1 MVRQQAHGLRAFR
14 MCHYRHAGVLF
25 LQGKNLVP
33 RELHVHVAGPVP
45 QFQGAA
51 KLAAYPCTQIL
62 VRDEQ
67 DGAALRSL
75 GDDFYGIPGSDDY
88 VRQRLDADGA
98 VHIRHYIVIL
108 MGVFL

>member
-1 MVRQQAHGLRAFR
+1 MVRQQAHGFRAFR
-14 MCHYRHAGVLF
+14 MGHYRHAGVFF

-67 DGAALRSL
+67 DGAVIRSL
-75 GDDFYGIPGSDDY
+75 GDDFTAFPEVTITSARALTPMEQFTY
-88 VRQRLDADGA
+88 ATT
-98 VHIRHYIVIL
+98 
-108 MGVFL
+108 

>member
-14 MCHYRHAGVLF
+14 MGHHRHAGVLF

-33 RELHVHVAGPVP
+33 RELHVHVAGSVP

-51 KLAAYPCTQIL
+51 KLAAYPCAQIL

-98 VHIRHYIVIL
+98 VHIRHYIVIF
-108 MGVFL
+108 MGVFF